1 MTTPRI
7 EHRIRWSGLLIGLGL
22 TIQMLMLLWI
32 HPLSFMI
39 FLLVGCP
46 AGRPRNAHLLV
57 FAGFTRRRRDA
68 NSGWRDSSDQ
78 RLPICGHS
86 LLRSTCSI
94 EQDSD

>member
-22 TIQMLMLLWI
+22 AIQMLMLVWT

-46 AGRPRNAHLLV
+46 LVGIGMLVYLYSLVSHAAGE
-57 FAGFTRRRRDA
+57 
-68 NSGWRDSSDQ
+68 S
-78 RLPICGHS
+78 
-86 LLRSTCSI
+86 
-94 EQDSD
+94 

>member
-22 TIQMLMLLWI
+22 AIQMLMLVWT

-46 AGRPRNAHLLV
+46 LVGIGMLVYLYSLVSHVAGE
-57 FAGFTRRRRDA
+57 
-68 NSGWRDSSDQ
+68 S
-78 RLPICGHS
+78 
-86 LLRSTCSI
+86 
-94 EQDSD
+94 

>member
-7 EHRIRWSGLLIGLGL
+7 ERRIRLSGILIGLGL

-46 AGRPRNAHLLV
+46 MVGIGMLVYLYSLVSHAAGE
-57 FAGFTRRRRDA
+57 
-68 NSGWRDSSDQ
+68 SK
-78 RLPICGHS
+78 
-86 LLRSTCSI
+86 
-94 EQDSD
+94 

>member
-7 EHRIRWSGLLIGLGL
+7 ECRIRWSGILIGLGL

-46 AGRPRNAHLLV
+46 MVGIGMLVYLYSLASHAAGE
-57 FAGFTRRRRDA
+57 
-68 NSGWRDSSDQ
+68 SK
-78 RLPICGHS
+78 
-86 LLRSTCSI
+86 
-94 EQDSD
+94 